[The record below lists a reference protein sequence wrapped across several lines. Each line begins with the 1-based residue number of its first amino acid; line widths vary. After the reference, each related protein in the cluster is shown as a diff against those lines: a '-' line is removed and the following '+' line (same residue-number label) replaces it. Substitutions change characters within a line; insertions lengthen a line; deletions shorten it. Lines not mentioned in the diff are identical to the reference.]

1 MKLFQQKFPVF
12 GGLYNCQWGSFLQF
26 NTTDSEKWNK
36 ILHSN
41 RGHWVVA
48 FKGFNLAGSNL
59 VLDQVL
65 CCCITAIAAV
75 NNPISNSFIVLLK
88 LRKLKK
94 KSSKSV

>member
-1 MKLFQQKFPVF
+1 MELFQQNFPVL
-12 GGLYNCQWGSFLQF
+12 GGLYNCHWGSFLQV
-26 NTTDSEKWNK
+26 NTPDSEKWNQ